1 MDNMELHGRISMG
14 IAHAWMLSMAL
25 SACSQERISG
35 GNSSETPNTLA
46 GRIVDAT
53 GAVGAGDTVWI
64 RPAEWTSDDIAGS
77 GPDKSWQTI
86 ADSQGRYRFEGVP
99 SGTYVIESKGPR
111 GGFLS
116 GDISVGAGRPL
127 ADLGTDTA
135 FALQEVAGRVIA
147 DTSQIDSAA
156 RVHLCGT
163 DHSVPIDESG
173 VFRFSRLPSGK
184 VRLMAVLGR
193 AAGFARAKD
202 EFRLAKEGLIAPRL
216 LAPTKFDD
224 EDYSRWP
231 RVKKARMRFTSAG
244 WHLASDVPM
253 APIRVRLDASILPGP
268 WEPNGSSLRFTDSVG
283 TKLAYEIESWD
294 PIGRRA
300 EIWVRLVQADKG
312 SDRHSLLM
320 YWGRADAPSRSDGS
334 MVFDTAQGWVG
345 VWHLR
350 SSDPWKDATANRL
363 RLAPTGIVSS
373 RGLIGDGVVLHPGS
387 RLVAQGDVLQGWQD
401 ATASLWARVDSMR
414 TGSVLARL
422 GDADAVDSSSW
433 VLGMSDSAGAVSAT
447 YRTSNSLRGRWSGI
461 RSPMAIGRWTSL
473 AGVFTRGTPRV
484 RLIVDDSAQS
494 INWKDSIVVRAKPD
508 VFVVGGG
515 FTGWVDEIRLRRVGA
530 HPDALRMQWGADREN
545 SPVLEWLP

>member
-1 MDNMELHGRISMG
+1 
-14 IAHAWMLSMAL
+14 
-25 SACSQERISG
+25 
-35 GNSSETPNTLA
+35 
-46 GRIVDAT
+46 
-53 GAVGAGDTVWI
+53 
-64 RPAEWTSDDIAGS
+64 
-77 GPDKSWQTI
+77 
-86 ADSQGRYRFEGVP
+86 
-99 SGTYVIESKGPR
+99 
-111 GGFLS
+111 
-116 GDISVGAGRPL
+116 
-127 ADLGTDTA
+127 
-135 FALQEVAGRVIA
+135 
-147 DTSQIDSAA
+147 
-156 RVHLCGT
+156 GT
-163 DHSVPIDESG
+163 DHSVSIDKSG
-173 VFRFSRLPSGK
+173 GFLFSRLPSGK
-184 VRLMAVLGR
+184 VRLMATLGR
-193 AAGFARAKD
+193 SAGFARAKD
-202 EFRLAKEGLIAPRL
+202 EFRLPKEGLIAPRL
-216 LAPTKFDD
+216 LAPTKFAD

-231 RVKKARMRFTSAG
+231 RLKKARMHFTSSG
-244 WHLASDVPM
+244 WHLASDIPM

-363 RLAPTGIVSS
+363 RLVPTGVVLSK
-373 RGLIGDGVVLHPGS
+373 GLIGDGIVLFPGS

-401 ATASLWARVDSMR
+401 ATASLWARIDSVR

-422 GDADAVDSSSW
+422 GDADATDSSSW
-433 VLGMSDSAGAVSAT
+433 VLGMSDSAGIVSAT
-447 YRTSNSLRGRWSGI
+447 YRTLNSLRGRWPGI
-461 RSPMAIGRWTSL
+461 QSFARTGKWTSL

-494 INWKDSIVVRAKPD
+494 INWKDSLVVRSKPD

-515 FTGWVDEIRLRRVGA
+515 FTGLVDEIRLRKVGG
-530 HPDALRMQWGADREN
+530 HPDALRMQWGADRDD